1 MNALEYIE
9 KHTVKVYPNER
20 CYDTYKACL
29 LGSIYYNQ
37 IGWFNDT
44 ILYKGMTPKDFHD
57 KYSGTKEFKELPL
70 FNPMIIKVRQL

>member
-20 CYDTYKACL
+20 CY
-29 LGSIYYNQ
+29 
-37 IGWFNDT
+37 DT